1 MAPYL
6 GNLIVI
12 SEWFYVYFIPFSP
25 PRKRLTAF
33 REVKPVELAN
43 CNLVKGIGKYVREG
57 SILFELAV

>member
-1 MAPYL
+1 MCILFP
-6 GNLIVI
+6 
-12 SEWFYVYFIPFSP
+12 FFSP

-33 REVKPVELAN
+33 REVEPVDLPN